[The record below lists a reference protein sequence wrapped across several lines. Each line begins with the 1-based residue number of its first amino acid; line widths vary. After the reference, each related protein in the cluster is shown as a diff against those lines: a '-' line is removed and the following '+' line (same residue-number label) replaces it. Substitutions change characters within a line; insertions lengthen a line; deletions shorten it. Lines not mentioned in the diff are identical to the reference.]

1 MSSIYTIS
9 QPNDDIA
16 NEQGN
21 QVNGP
26 TNGNF
31 EIFRHFQK
39 IEFDTNLFS
48 DNDLIIIENHD
59 DDSSKD
65 IAFEFVA
72 CEVDSLNSTVDAHKT
87 SSTDNLTILGL
98 KSDNKIEETVSITQK
113 IISVFQTRNFP
124 HLIKK
129 ILVFS
134 QKKFA

>member
-1 MSSIYTIS
+1 MMTLQMNKAIKLT
-9 QPNDDIA
+9 D
-16 NEQGN
+16 
-21 QVNGP
+21 
-26 TNGNF
+26 GNF

-98 KSDNKIEETVSITQK
+98 KSDNKIEETVSIT
-113 IISVFQTRNFP
+113 
-124 HLIKK
+124 
-129 ILVFS
+129 
-134 QKKFA
+134 